1 MTEHLAS
8 DPDITDDAIL
18 NGRVHL
24 LQPRRG
30 HRFGH
35 DAILLAA
42 AVPAQA
48 GDRVAEFGAGVGAAG
63 LALLARVSHV
73 DVTLYEIDP
82 RLCTLAQENIARNGF
97 AGQARAE
104 TQNVAALPPGTD
116 FNHVFMNPPFNNPSL
131 QPSPDPGRRS
141 AHAAPDGLLADWI
154 ASART
159 TLRDGGTVTLIWRA
173 EGLPEVTA
181 ALAAGF
187 GAVTILPIY
196 PGPRRLAN
204 RVIANAQKGGH
215 APLRILPPLLLNG
228 SDLRPTADAEAILRE
243 GEALSIAQPSR
254 TA

>member
-159 TLRDGGTVTLIWRA
+159 ALHDGGTVTLIWRA

-243 GEALSIAQPSR
+243 GEALSIGQPSR